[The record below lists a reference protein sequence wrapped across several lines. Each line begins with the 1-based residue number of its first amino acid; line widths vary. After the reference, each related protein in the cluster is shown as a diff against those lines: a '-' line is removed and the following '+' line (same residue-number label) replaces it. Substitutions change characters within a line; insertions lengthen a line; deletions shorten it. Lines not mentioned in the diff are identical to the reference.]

1 MAFTPVFY
9 TYLPLSGERGRKELA
24 ELKGTMFNPT
34 LQPPSSRLTK
44 SNFYFGSSDAGAAR
58 FHCFPTSGRLSFR
71 SFFLPETYLP
81 VPFLS
86 DSFVGRIFHA
96 RNVFAANIVNA
107 FVAPKSWSC
116 PLSREWITISPGYSA
131 RAFHRVPSSFIE
143 NSSKRAASSGKV
155 SLWIEKVENFSRHG
169 WSREARGLIF
179 KRVV

>member
-34 LQPPSSRLTK
+34 LQPPSSRLMK

-71 SFFLPETYLP
+71 SFFPPETYLP

-96 RNVFAANIVNA
+96 RNVFPANIVNA

-116 PLSREWITISPGYSA
+116 PLSREWITISPDYST
-131 RAFHRVPSSFIE
+131 RAFHRVAFLPF
-143 NSSKRAASSGKV
+143 SKIRRNGPLQVAKFPFASRKSKILAGT
-155 SLWIEKVENFSRHG
+155 G
-169 WSREARGLIF
+169 DRERWEG
-179 KRVV
+179 